1 LALYNSVTIPI
12 NIAFNPPMLNSVGI
26 AIFESLIDL
35 CFFVDVIF
43 NFRTTYISTKTG
55 DEVKDPRQIAKK
67 YILNGR
73 LIVDVLSS
81 IPFDKLARGTNNVLP
96 MLGMLKLVRVGRV
109 SVVIR
114 NLNAK
119 SDAKSC
125 YKTMWLVFSLVL
137 YIHVIGCLWYYV
149 VSTDEVWIPQKDY
162 IWPDSPYLYELYSAD
177 FSRRYFISLY
187 TGVYLISSNEMC
199 PATN

>member
-1 LALYNSVTIPI
+1 MDDWSIIRLSSKARFRWDILIIFLALYNSVTIPI

-26 AIFESLIDL
+26 AIFESIIDL
-35 CFFVDVIF
+35 CFFIDVIF

-55 DEVKDPRQIAKK
+55 DEVKDPHLIAKK

-73 LIVDVLSS
+73 LIFDVLSS
-81 IPFDKLARGTNNVLP
+81 IPFDKLAKGTNNILP
-96 MLGMLKLVRVGRV
+96 MLGMLKLIRVGRV

-125 YKTMWLVFSLVL
+125 YKTMWLVLSLVL

-149 VSTDEVWIPQKDY
+149 VSTNEVWVP
-162 IWPDSPYLYELYSAD
+162 
-177 FSRRYFISLY
+177 
-187 TGVYLISSNEMC
+187 
-199 PATN
+199 